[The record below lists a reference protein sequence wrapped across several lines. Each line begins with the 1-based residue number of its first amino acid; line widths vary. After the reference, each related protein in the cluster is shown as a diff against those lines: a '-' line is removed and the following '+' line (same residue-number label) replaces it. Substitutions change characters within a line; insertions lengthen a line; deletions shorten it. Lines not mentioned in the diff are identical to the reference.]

1 MAHLLGHPDVD
12 GTQGYKLMKRK
23 ERPRK
28 LRRSSYRVSQWFFT
42 ALLLVLAALMVAKM
56 GTDGPN
62 SAPLGLTATFGA
74 IFIEQRILR
83 SRVTLSPGDV
93 QVVNAIF
100 EYHVEPGAI
109 KEAFVD
115 IRGNMKIETRDGG
128 EIFVGAYSG
137 SLIDSFVGSA
147 DKAAKMVRKYIAG
160 KPASSNFVIRRKYAI
175 SWLSEIWLVAAVA
188 CAVWTAINNAAA

>member
-1 MAHLLGHPDVD
+1 M
-12 GTQGYKLMKRK
+12 
-23 ERPRK
+23 
-28 LRRSSYRVSQWFFT
+28 
-42 ALLLVLAALMVAKM
+42 LAALMVAKM
-56 GTDGPN
+56 GTDDPN
-62 SAPLGLTATFGA
+62 GAPLGLTATFGA

-83 SRVTLSPGDV
+83 SRIVLSLGDV

-115 IRGNMKIETRDGG
+115 IRGNMKIETRGGG
-128 EIFVGAYSG
+128 EIFVAAYSG

-147 DKAAKMVRKYIAG
+147 DKAAKVVRNHVAG
-160 KPASSNFVIRRKYAI
+160 KVAVSSFAIRRTWAV

-188 CAVWTAINNAAA
+188 CAVWTAINNS

>member
-1 MAHLLGHPDVD
+1 
-12 GTQGYKLMKRK
+12 MKRK
-23 ERPRK
+23 ERARK
-28 LRRSSYRVSQWFFT
+28 LRRSGYRVLQWFFT
-42 ALLLVLAALMVAKM
+42 VFFLALAALMVAKM

-62 SAPLGLTATFGA
+62 GAPLGLTAIFGT
-74 IFIEQRILR
+74 IFVEQRILR
-83 SRVTLSPGDV
+83 SRIILSPGDV

-115 IRGNMKIETRDGG
+115 IRGNMKIEARDGS
-128 EIFVGAYSG
+128 EIFVAAYSG

-147 DKAAKMVRKYIAG
+147 DRAAKVVRNHVAGKAAV
-160 KPASSNFVIRRKYAI
+160 SDFVIRRKCAV

-188 CAVWTAINNAAA
+188 CAVWAAINNS

>member
-1 MAHLLGHPDVD
+1 
-12 GTQGYKLMKRK
+12 MKRK
-23 ERPRK
+23 ERARK

-42 ALLLVLAALMVAKM
+42 VFLLAMAALMVAKM

-62 SAPLGLTATFGA
+62 GAPLGLTAIFGA
-74 IFIEQRILR
+74 IFVEQRILR
-83 SRVTLSPGDV
+83 SRVILSPGHV

-115 IRGNMKIETRDGG
+115 IGGTMKIETRDGG

-147 DKAAKMVRKYIAG
+147 DKAAKVVRNHIAG
-160 KPASSNFVIRRKYAI
+160 KSTSSNFAIRKKYAI

-188 CAVWTAINNAAA
+188 CAIWTAINNAKP